1 MQFAFESSP
10 ALNAEPLGDMT
21 LAPFAM
27 TKRTEADLAR
37 AMAEHL
43 HGTRPGSG
51 AEALSALRRVSGLVA
66 DAARDRPRRADAA
79 VTTFQDTLAAPDRP
93 RAVPRPIP
101 TK

>member
-1 MQFAFESSP
+1 MALPEHGPRRHSGTFMQFAFEGSP
-10 ALNAEPLGDMT
+10 ALNPEPLGDMT

-51 AEALSALRRVSGLVA
+51 AEALSALRRAFPNSPLTLRVA
-66 DAARDRPRRADAA
+66 ALMRR
-79 VTTFQDTLAAPDRP
+79 
-93 RAVPRPIP
+93 
-101 TK
+101 

>member
-37 AMAEHL
+37 AMVEHL

-51 AEALSALRRVSGLVA
+51 AEALSALRRAFPDSPLTLRVSAL
-66 DAARDRPRRADAA
+66 AALRRRA
-79 VTTFQDTLAAPDRP
+79 
-93 RAVPRPIP
+93 
-101 TK
+101 

>member
-43 HGTRPGSG
+43 HGTQPGSG
-51 AEALSALRRVSGLVA
+51 AEALSALRRA
-66 DAARDRPRRADAA
+66 FPDAPLTSR
-79 VTTFQDTLAAPDRP
+79 VTALAALMR
-93 RAVPRPIP
+93 R
-101 TK
+101 